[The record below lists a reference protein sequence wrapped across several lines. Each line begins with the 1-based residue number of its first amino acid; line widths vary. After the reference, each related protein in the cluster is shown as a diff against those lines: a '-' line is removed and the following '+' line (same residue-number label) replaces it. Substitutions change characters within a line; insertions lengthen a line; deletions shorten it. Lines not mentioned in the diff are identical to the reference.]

1 MKRSVSLFAMV
12 AAVMLWSCGGNAGK
26 KESAAKG
33 ETKTE
38 VKKEK
43 KVKKEPSITLKING
57 EEVPITETSMLNGG
71 TTPAD
76 VNYEWSISGYK
87 EGDSGSFIGVEF
99 EAKDPASL
107 KGASCTIDGYK
118 VLEFDLKL
126 DEFVTGKRKN
136 SYGVPLGIGCKS
148 MKGTFTGKA
157 QKIDKNLQPVGDP
170 VEFSGTLQK

>member
-1 MKRSVSLFAMV
+1 MGVSVLM
-12 AAVMLWSCGGNAGK
+12 WSCGGNAGK

-38 VKKEK
+38 AKKEK
-43 KVKKEPSITLKING
+43 KVKKEPSMTLKIG
-57 EEVPITETSMLNGG
+57 DAEMTIQKTTIQNGG

-76 VNYEWSISGYK
+76 INYEWTIYGDMGDDAHISI
-87 EGDSGSFIGVEF
+87 DF
-99 EAKDPASL
+99 EAKDPATL
-107 KGASCTIDGYK
+107 KDASCSISGYK

-126 DEFVTGKRKN
+126 DEFATGKRKN